1 MNEET
6 VLSQEV
12 DELLTRKIDQEIDEI
27 LKEYITRSREME
39 KIKKD
44 FFYLVGKNVELAELL
59 DMSILKLNK
68 NK

>member
-27 LKEYITRSREME
+27 LKEYISRSREME